1 MIPRWVFTKS
11 IKQEDKMLRL
21 YNVPRDGFKTIGR
34 DELWKMIE
42 LIVMRNRLYPRH
54 AGDIY
59 QIPTRSHWREFCLRF
74 ELVICQVRETP
85 EFCLPWATAEQEE
98 DLELLR
104 SIGKIRLEAEVHVPR
119 LYLQELERQFMR
131 RDLEG
136 LGYDCLYEER
146 SQWIS

>member
-1 MIPRWVFTKS
+1 
-11 IKQEDKMLRL
+11 MLRL
-21 YNVPRDGFKTIGR
+21 YDVPRDGFKTIGR

-59 QIPTRSHWREFCLRF
+59 QIPTRSHWKEFCLRF
-74 ELVICQVRETP
+74 ELVILEVRETP

-98 DLELLR
+98 DRELLR

-119 LYLQELERQFMR
+119 LHLQKLERQFMR
-131 RDLEG
+131 RDSDDWG
-136 LGYDCLYEER
+136 WDSLYEER
-146 SQWIS
+146 RQWIL